1 MRYSVIEKKYILG
14 EGSVEFTP
22 LSSFPFG
29 DKIRFCVFVP
39 LKDRVSTTV
48 LRIHDD
54 TTGKMSIFPM
64 TAGEN
69 EGDKA
74 CFFADVDTEGLC
86 AGQEDGLFW
95 YCYDVYYPDH
105 CVTYDGEDQAQLK
118 PCGEM
123 GKRQLLIYRRDF
135 TTPDWLRGGIIYH
148 IFVDRFC
155 TSGRCGVKP
164 GAVKNPDWDNGIPQ
178 FAPYPGA
185 DLPNNEFFG
194 GDLYGIIE
202 KLDYIA
208 SLGAN
213 CLYLSPIFDSPSNHK
228 YDTGDYEHVD
238 SMFGGDEALDA
249 LIAAAKE
256 RGIRILLDGVFNHT
270 GADSKYF
277 NQKGNYDSL
286 GAAQSVDSPYYPWYS
301 FRAHPSVY
309 ESWWGI
315 GILPKVRCDNESYRE
330 YILGEK
336 GIIARYMERGIAGWR
351 LDVADE
357 LSDGFLDALR
367 SRVRA
372 CDPQAMIYGEV
383 WEDASNKIAY
393 SYRRRYLR
401 GMQLDSV
408 MNYPLRDAVVSYIR
422 DGNAEALA
430 YCINT
435 VYRHYPK
442 AAADTLMNFLG
453 THDTL
458 RVLTALGGIHP
469 YGHSNE
475 ELSRMRM
482 SDDERTRAIALLKM
496 AYQLICIM
504 PGVPCI
510 FYGDEAGMEGYGD
523 PFCRR
528 TFPWGRED
536 LDLTEFYRHIG
547 TVHRLT
553 PVLRD
558 GYVRLVRCTQNHVM
572 ILRYNGKD
580 HSMLMILNRS
590 ETPLSVHLSEM
601 AVGADHTFSGDM
613 PVIPPRSARY
623 YLLSDCCDNVGVTVL
638 GN

>member
-14 EGSVEFTP
+14 EGSAEFTP

-29 DKIRFCVFVP
+29 DKIRFCLYVP
-39 LKDRVSTTV
+39 LKDRVSTAV
-48 LRIHDD
+48 LRIHND
-54 TTGKMSIFPM
+54 TTGKMSVFSM
-64 TAGEN
+64 SGGDDEGE
-69 EGDKA
+69 KA
-74 CFFADVDTEGLC
+74 CFFADVDTVTLC
-86 AGQEDGLFW
+86 DGQEDGLFW

-105 CVTYDGEDQAQLK
+105 CVTYDGEDPAQLK

-123 GKRQLLIYRRDF
+123 GKRQLLVYRRDF
-135 TTPDWLRGGIIYH
+135 TTPEWLRGGIIYH
-148 IFVDRFC
+148 IFVDRFRS
-155 TSGRCGVKP
+155 SGRCGVKP
-164 GAVKNPDWDNGIPQ
+164 GAVKNPDWESGVPQ

-249 LIAAAKE
+249 LIAAANEK
-256 RGIRILLDGVFNHT
+256 GIRIILDGVFNHT

-277 NQKGNYDSL
+277 NQKGNYDSI
-286 GAAQSVDSPYYPWYS
+286 GAAQSKESPYYPWYS
-301 FRAHPSVY
+301 FREHPNVY
-309 ESWWGI
+309 DSWWGI
-315 GILPKVRCDNESYRE
+315 GILPKVRCDNDSYRE
-330 YILGEK
+330 YILGEQ
-336 GIIARYMERGIAGWR
+336 GIVSRYMARGIAGWR

-367 SRVRA
+367 ARVRA
-372 CDPQAMIYGEV
+372 CDSQAMIYGEV

-401 GMQLDSV
+401 GKQLDSV
-408 MNYPLRDAVVSYIR
+408 MNYPLRDAVVAYIR
-422 DGNAEALA
+422 DGNAQALA
-430 YCINT
+430 YCVNT

-453 THDTL
+453 THDTI
-458 RVLTALGGIHP
+458 RVLTALGGTHP

-482 SDDERTRAIALLKM
+482 SEGERARAVSLLKM
-496 AYQLICIM
+496 AYQLISIM

-528 TFPWGRED
+528 PFPWGRED
-536 LDLTEFYRHIG
+536 LDLTDFYRQVGGI
-547 TVHRLT
+547 HRNT

-558 GYVRLVRCTQNHVM
+558 GYVRLLRCTENHVAV
-572 ILRYNGKD
+572 LRYNGKD
-580 HSMLMILNRS
+580 PSMLLILNRRDIFIR
-590 ETPLSVHLSEM
+590 VRMSEM
-601 AVGADHTFSGDM
+601 ASDM
-613 PVIPPRSARY
+613 DSEVYGSVFDIPPASGRY
-623 YLLSDCCDNVGVTVL
+623 YLLSSTDGEVAVTIEEM
-638 GN
+638 